1 MSDKTFKIFVVDDD
15 PIAQM
20 ITVDQLS
27 DPRFKV
33 QVFEDGETCLAAL
46 DQAPDLILMD
56 VEMPGLGGIATC
68 HALREAGDSHAQVI
82 FISSHDD
89 IETRLAAY
97 DAGGNDFI
105 VKPYAPEELEQKVRV
120 AEQYLEQK
128 RGITEQA
135 QYAQEAAMAAISF
148 MGEQGTVIQ
157 FLRASFVCARPEQ
170 LAGAVF
176 ESLGQYGLQGI
187 LELRDGST
195 AECHSSHGLCT
206 PLEKSIL
213 GHARGMDCIFQF
225 RDRLAINYP
234 HLTLLVPNLPM
245 DDPDRIGRLR
255 DHLAL
260 IAEGAENRLQAMLGE
275 RQRLAQAEG
284 IVHSAE
290 QLTGALA
297 EIEAKQEENRLHVL
311 EVGNDFLTELER
323 AFVLLEMTGSQ
334 EETLLTLSR
343 SAIDR
348 YNQLQHEGKSLSD
361 RLHQVAAGLQSV
373 VAGGDVRPPA

>member
-15 PIAQM
+15 PVAQM

-27 DPRFKV
+27 DPRFEV
-33 QVFEDGETCLAAL
+33 QVFDNGEQCLAAL
-46 DQAPDLILMD
+46 DQSPDLILMD
-56 VEMPGLGGIATC
+56 VEMPGRDGIATC

-89 IETRLAAY
+89 LETHLAAY

-105 VKPYAPEELEQKVRV
+105 LKPFAPEELAQKVRV
-120 AEQYLEQK
+120 AEQSLEQK
-128 RGITEQA
+128 RGIVEQA
-135 QYAQEAAMAAISF
+135 QYAQQAAMAAISY

-157 FLRASFVCARPEQ
+157 FLRASFVCTTPGQ
-170 LAGAVF
+170 LAATLF
-176 ESLGQYGLQGI
+176 ESLGQYGLQGL
-187 LELRDGST
+187 LELRDGAV

-213 GHARGMDCIFQF
+213 SHARGMDTIFQF
-225 RDRLAINYP
+225 SDRLAINYP
-234 HLTLLVPNLPM
+234 RVTLLVPNLPM

-260 IAEGAENRLQAMLGE
+260 IAEGAENRLQAMQVE
-275 RQRLAQAEG
+275 RQRLAQGEG
-284 IVHSAE
+284 IVRAAAE
-290 QLTGALA
+290 LTGALS
-297 EIEAKQEENRLHVL
+297 EIEAQQDKNRLRVL
-311 EVGNDFLTELER
+311 EVGNDYLTELER
-323 AFVLLEMTGSQ
+323 AFVLMEMTGSQ
-334 EETLLTLSR
+334 EEALLTLAR

-361 RLHQVAAGLQSV
+361 RLRQVAAGLENM
-373 VAGGDVRPPA
+373 VAGEGARPPA